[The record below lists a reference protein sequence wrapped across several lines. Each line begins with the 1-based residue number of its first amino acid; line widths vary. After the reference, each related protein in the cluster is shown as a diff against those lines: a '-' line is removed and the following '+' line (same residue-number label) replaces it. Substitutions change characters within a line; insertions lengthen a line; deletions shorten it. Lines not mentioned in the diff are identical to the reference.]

1 MLLEERADLAVP
13 DVGAFEV
20 GRVAGAFDT
29 LEARAGYMLVDLPR
43 QLGPDEPV
51 LVAGQEE
58 RRYLCRGVL
67 VYRRGEA
74 DEPFAEVGRP
84 RLVEAGDLGV
94 EERADGLSLA
104 ERRAQSGVPQ
114 DRRARR
120 ARGGQLRSE
129 RGDLGVREVADRVR
143 QDDRPEPLG
152 RAYGGADCGPAAH
165 RLGDQ
170 RGPANA
176 EVIEQRQRVGRERG
190 RTRAAR
196 DVRGL
201 AEPSLIDA
209 DAPEFLGEDRH
220 LLPPAQVVAARAMQ
234 EEQRGRVAAAIL
246 VVETEAVLD
255 HERHERSPSRGPRVA
270 SAPRAV
276 NAILSGE
283 RTRPWRPTCTTS
295 RSRSSRANSR
305 RGSFPPS
312 SWSRR

>member
-20 GRVAGAFDT
+20 SRVAGALDA
-29 LEARAGYMLVDLPR
+29 LEARAGHVLVDLLR
-43 QLGPDEPV
+43 QLGPDEPI

-58 RRYLCRGVL
+58 RRHSRRRVL
-67 VYRRGEA
+67 VHRRGDTA
-74 DEPFAEVGRP
+74 EPFAEVGRP

-94 EERADGLSLA
+94 EERAHRLRLA
-104 ERRAQSGVPQ
+104 ERGAQGGVPQ

-143 QDDRPEPLG
+143 QDDRPEPLR

-176 EVIEQRQRVGRERG
+176 EVIEQRQRVDRERG
-190 RTRAAR
+190 RTRASR

-201 AEPSLIDA
+201 AKPSLIDA
-209 DAPEFLGEDRH
+209 DAPVFLCEDGH
-220 LLPPAQVVAARAMQ
+220 LLPPAQVVAARAVQ
-234 EEQRGRVAAAIL
+234 EDERGPVAAGVL
-246 VVETEAVLD
+246 VVEAEAVLD
-255 HERHERSPSRGPRVA
+255 HERHESLLSRPKGSHRPEGRQRYT
-270 SAPRAV
+270 RAK
-276 NAILSGE
+276 G
-283 RTRPWRPTCTTS
+283 TRPWRPTCTTS
-295 RSRSSRANSR
+295 RSRSWRAYSR